1 MDKKQRCPLAIN
13 ASKTHRQNARHSRLG
28 SDKISQCGARL
39 ESWWFQKRRRFCH
52 ARLNFNKIELR
63 DAHSTSAISQTFVLS
78 PSRNQPAAALKS
90 SRPRRN
96 RSTLMKSVCRSA
108 VSAERGSRTAGWFW
122 KLIKYS
128 ICELLLTL
136 RAGGERTDIPCVFEC
151 HFNSSISLQ
160 RWSSSTAELRAF

>member
-1 MDKKQRCPLAIN
+1 MDKIQRCQLTIN
-13 ASKTHRQNARHSRLG
+13 ASKTHKQNARHSRLG
-28 SDKISQCGARL
+28 SNKISQCGARL

-52 ARLNFNKIELR
+52 ARLNFNKIELL

-78 PSRNQPAAALKS
+78 PSLNQPAVALKS

-96 RSTLMKSVCRSA
+96 RLTLILSVCRSA
-108 VSAERGSRTAGWFW
+108 VSAQRGGAAGWFW